1 MIAPDRLSCNPPLQE
16 VLVQLGRSDP
26 YAYVSCMA
34 VLPEHRRKGAASALL
49 KAAEGLV
56 GMRVWV

>member
-1 MIAPDRLSCNPPLQE
+1 MESDTD
-16 VLVQLGRSDP
+16 VLIQMGRQDP

-34 VLPEHRRKGAASALL
+34 VLPTHRRKGAASALL

-56 GMRVWV
+56 GAYVKCVG